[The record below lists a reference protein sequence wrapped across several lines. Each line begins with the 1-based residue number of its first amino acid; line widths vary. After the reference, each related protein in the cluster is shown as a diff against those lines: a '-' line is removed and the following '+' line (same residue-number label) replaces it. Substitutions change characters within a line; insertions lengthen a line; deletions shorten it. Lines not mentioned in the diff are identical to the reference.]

1 MIGST
6 VTPQASRKR
15 VPSIRRALLARFA
28 ALIALAF
35 AAFSIGLYLLI
46 VKPAT
51 HEIAAGEMRHAVAKV
66 EGEFKNQVGQAERML
81 DTVRGWVRGGEFDLD
96 DMRAFNR
103 LFMPVL
109 ASRPLLSSAYLTD
122 GRGRQLQLVQMH
134 DGGWLNLL
142 TDVEKW
148 GPKRRE
154 LAWRELADTPRESW
168 LTGAYDPRVR
178 QWYIGALGL
187 AREADTYWS
196 DPYIFSASQ
205 EPGITASVRLGG
217 TKPDE
222 VRIFAFDIKLLHLS
236 RFISTLKVGR
246 RGRTALLTDEGK
258 LVGVTAPN
266 VRSDDDVKKVVLKT
280 PAEAGIKMVAAGW
293 ERWEAESRPYSQV
306 QRFEAEGEAWL
317 AWFQSAR
324 FGNGHFIVAVVA
336 PERDFLPAA
345 LRRAAWLLA
354 LLLVAVAAAGLASAA
369 VVARRFSAPLE
380 SLAAESR
387 RLGEM
392 SLDTPIAT
400 RSDLREVATLIDAQE
415 RMRVALRESMAEL
428 AESNRELEARVEART
443 RELAE
448 REAFFRAIF
457 ENTGAGIVSRGRDRK
472 LLSANR
478 AFFDFVG
485 YTQEEMANLDS
496 AAFIVQAKDQSVLK
510 ENLAKMERGELTVYR
525 VERQYRRKDGAL
537 KWADVVTS
545 SVRDDAGR
553 FVATV
558 TIVNDITE
566 RRAAEKK
573 FEGLLEAA
581 PDAMVI
587 VNRDGEIVL
596 ANVQAV
602 SLFGWR
608 REELLGRKIEML
620 VPERFRAR
628 HPGHRGSF
636 FARPHARSMG
646 SGVELYGLRKDG
658 TEFPVEI
665 SLSPLESEE
674 GLLVSS
680 AIRDVTERKQMMD
693 QLREARSVAEEATKT
708 KSMFLANM
716 SHEIR
721 TPMNAIIGMSHLA
734 LKTDLNAKQR
744 DYVQKIHTAG
754 TALLGIIN
762 DILDFSKI
770 EADKLTLEKT
780 EFDLEEVM
788 SGVSTVIGQKVFDKG
803 LELLFDVTPEV
814 PRRLV
819 GDPLRVGQI
828 LTNLVNNSVK
838 FTEKGE
844 VHVKVSVAERY
855 GDRTKLE
862 FSVRDT
868 GIGMTPEQSARMF
881 QPFAQADGS
890 TTRKYGG
897 TGLGLAI
904 CKRLVEMMGGS
915 IWVKS
920 TAGVGS
926 AFTFNAWFELGRAV
940 EKRRVVPES
949 LNGARVLVVDDNPGA
964 REVLADQ
971 LSVLPFTVDQVASG
985 QEAVAAVRQ
994 SAASSP
1000 YRIVFM
1006 DWKMPGMS
1014 GTEAA
1019 RAIKGGGAPVPAV
1032 IMVTAFGRED
1042 VRQEAEAAQLD
1053 GFLVKPVSAST
1064 LVDAIVQVFAPQEMA
1079 GQVVASGSERRYALD
1094 GMNVLLAEDNE
1105 INQQIAV
1112 ELLEAVGV
1120 SVETA
1125 DNGRDAV
1132 DRVKSGATYDA
1143 VLMDLQMPELDGLS
1157 ATREIRGDTRF
1168 KDLPII
1174 AMTAHAMVEE
1184 RDRCF
1189 AAGMNDHVTKPI
1201 EPEVLYQALAR
1212 WFKGV
1217 KQAPAAP
1224 ARQAARPA
1232 EAGLPDVPGVD
1243 AASGLK
1249 RVAGN
1254 RVLYRSLLE
1263 KFVEG
1268 QSGTPEAIRAALG
1281 AGDHGLAERLAHTLK
1296 GVSGNIGAKA
1306 VQDAAA
1312 EVERAINRKTG
1323 TATGITRLETELSAV
1338 LNSLRTALD
1347 ASESAGGRTA
1357 PAAGASE
1364 ESTREA
1370 MKRLEAYLADSDGE
1384 AADYLVTQADV
1395 LRAALGAERFT
1406 GIRKAV
1412 EGYDFE
1418 NALEKLR
1425 AAAGAGQAT
1434 KGARS

>member
-1 MIGST
+1 MNPVSNA
-6 VTPQASRKR
+6 PEAPSRQL
-15 VPSIRRALLARFA
+15 PSIRRALLVRFA

-35 AAFSIGLYLLI
+35 VAFSVGLYVLI

-51 HEIAAGEMRHAVAKV
+51 HEIAAGEMRQAVAEV
-66 EGEFKNQVGQAERML
+66 EGEFKSMVGQAERML
-81 DTVRGWVRGGEFDLD
+81 DTVRGWARLGEFDLD

-103 LFMPVL
+103 LFLPVL
-109 ASRPLLSSAYLTD
+109 ASRPLVSSAYLSD
-122 GRGRQLQLVQMH
+122 GKGRQLQLVQRP
-134 DGGWLNLL
+134 DGTWVNRL

-148 GPKRRE
+148 GAKRRE
-154 LAWRELADTPRESW
+154 LTWRELTDTPRESW
-168 LTGAYDPRVR
+168 LAGEYDPRVR

-187 AREADTYWS
+187 ARETDAYWS
-196 DPYIFSASQ
+196 DPYIFSASKD
-205 EPGITASVRLGG
+205 PGITASVRLGG
-217 TKPDE
+217 TNPDE

-236 RFISTLKVGR
+236 RFISTLKIGE
-246 RGRTALLTDEGK
+246 RGRTALLTNEGR

-266 VRSDDDVKKVVLKT
+266 MRTDDEIRKAVLKT
-280 PAEAGIKMVAAGW
+280 PAEAGVLKVADAW
-293 ERWEAESRPYSQV
+293 ERWEAGSRPYGQV
-306 QRFEAEGEAWL
+306 LRFEAEGESWL
-317 AWFQSAR
+317 AWFHSAQ

-336 PERDFLPAA
+336 PEMDFLPVA

-354 LLLVAVAAAGLASAA
+354 LLLAAVTAAGLASAA

-380 SLAAESR
+380 SLAVESR

-392 SLDTPIAT
+392 ELDQPIST
-400 RSDLREVATLIDAQE
+400 RSGLREVATLIDAQE
-415 RMRVALRESMAEL
+415 RMRVALRDSMADL

-478 AFFDFVG
+478 AFFEFVG

-496 AAFIVQAKDQSVLK
+496 AAFIVQTGDQSVLK
-510 ENLAKMERGELTVYR
+510 ENLTKMERGEITVYR
-525 VERQYRRKDGAL
+525 VERQYRRKDGVL
-537 KWADVVTS
+537 KWADVVTT

-558 TIVNDITE
+558 TIVYDITE

-573 FEGLLEAA
+573 FKDLLESA

-596 ANVQAV
+596 ANAQAV
-602 SLFGWR
+602 NLFGWG

-628 HPGHRGSF
+628 HPGHRGGF
-636 FARPHARSMG
+636 FVQPHARSMG
-646 SGVELYGLRKDG
+646 SGFELYGLRKDG

-680 AIRDVTERKQMMD
+680 AIRDVTERKQMVD
-693 QLREARSVAEEATKT
+693 ELREARGVAEDATKA

-770 EADKLTLEKT
+770 EADKLTMEKT
-780 EFDLEEVM
+780 DFDLEEVM

-803 LELLFDVTPEV
+803 LELLFDVTPDV

-844 VHVKVSVAERY
+844 VHVKVTVAERH
-855 GDRTKLE
+855 GDKAKLE

-897 TGLGLAI
+897 TGLGLTI

-915 IWVKS
+915 IWVNS
-920 TAGVGS
+920 AAGVGS
-926 AFTFNAWFELGRAV
+926 TFTFNAWFELGRAG
-940 EKRRVVPES
+940 ERRRVVPDT
-949 LNGARVLVVDDNPGA
+949 LNGAHVLVVDDNPGA
-964 REVLADQ
+964 RDVLADQ
-971 LSVLPFTVDQVASG
+971 LSALPFTVDQVASG

-994 SAASSP
+994 SAASNP
-1000 YRIVFM
+1000 YQIVFM
-1006 DWKMPGMS
+1006 DWNMPGMS

-1019 RAIKGGGAPVPAV
+1019 RAIKGGVEPAPAI
-1032 IMVTAFGRED
+1032 IMVTAFGRDD
-1042 VRQEAEAAQLD
+1042 VRQEAESAQLD

-1079 GQVVASGSERRYALD
+1079 GQVAAAWSERHYALD

-1112 ELLEAVGV
+1112 ELLESVGV

-1125 DNGRDAV
+1125 DNGRHAV
-1132 DRVKSGATYDA
+1132 DRVKSGTKYDA

-1157 ATREIRGDTRF
+1157 ATREIRGDARF

-1224 ARQAARPA
+1224 ARQVARPA
-1232 EAGLPDVPGVD
+1232 EAGVPDVPGVD

-1254 RVLYRSLLE
+1254 RALYRSLLE

-1268 QSGTPEAIRAALG
+1268 QAGAPDAIRAALR

-1306 VQDAAA
+1306 VQDAAG
-1312 EVERAINRKTG
+1312 EVERAINKKTEP
-1323 TATGITRLETELSAV
+1323 AAGIARLETELASV
-1338 LNSLRTALD
+1338 LNPLRAALGSD
-1347 ASESAGGRTA
+1347 PVAATA
-1357 PAAGASE
+1357 PAASASV
-1364 ESTREA
+1364 ESARDA

-1384 AADYLVTQADV
+1384 PADYLVAQAGV
-1395 LRAALGAERFT
+1395 LRAALGAERFA
-1406 GIRKAV
+1406 GIRQAV

-1418 NALEKLR
+1418 NALQKLR
-1425 AAAGAGQAT
+1425 AAAG
-1434 KGARS
+1434 K

>member
-1 MIGST
+1 MIPASN
-6 VTPQASRKR
+6 TPDSAPRQL
-15 VPSIRRALLARFA
+15 PSIRRALLVRFA
-28 ALIALAF
+28 ALIAMAF
-35 AAFSIGLYLLI
+35 AVFSVGLYVLI
-46 VKPAT
+46 VRPAT
-51 HEIAAGEMRHAVAKV
+51 HEIAAGEMRQSAGQV
-66 EGEFKNQVGQAERML
+66 EGEFKNMVGVAERL
-81 DTVRGWVRGGEFDLD
+81 LNTARGWERGGGFDLFDLD
-96 DMRAFNR
+96 AFNR

-109 ASRPLLSSAYLTD
+109 ESRPLLNAAYLAD
-122 GRGRQLQLVQMH
+122 GRGRQILLEQENNGV
-134 DGGWLNLL
+134 WLNRLV
-142 TDVEKW
+142 DIEKW
-148 GPKRRE
+148 GYKRRQF
-154 LAWRELADTPRESW
+154 AWRTLADTPSEEW
-168 LTGAYDPRVR
+168 LGGEYDPRAR
-178 QWYIGALGL
+178 PWYLGALGL
-187 AREADTYWS
+187 GRATDTYWT
-196 DPYIFSASQ
+196 DPYIFFESQ
-205 EPGITASVRLGG
+205 EPGITASVRLDGE
-217 TKPDE
+217 KPGD
-222 VRIFAFDIKLLHLS
+222 VRVFAFDVRLLNLS
-236 RFISTLKVGR
+236 RFVSTLKVGE
-246 RGRTALLTDEGK
+246 RGRTALLTNEGK
-258 LVGVTAPN
+258 LVGVAAPN
-266 VRSDDDVKKVVLKT
+266 MRTDDEIKKAVLKT
-280 PAEAGIKMVAAGW
+280 PAEAGVFRVADAW
-293 ERWEAESRPYSQV
+293 ERWEAGSRPYSQV

-317 AWFQSAR
+317 AWFQSAQ

-336 PERDFLPAA
+336 PENDFLPAA

-354 LLLVAVAAAGLASAA
+354 LLLAAVAAVGLALGAI
-369 VVARRFSAPLE
+369 VARRFSAPLE

-392 SLDTPIAT
+392 TLDQPIST
-400 RSDLREVATLIDAQE
+400 RSGLREVATLIDAQE
-415 RMRVALRESMAEL
+415 RMRVALRDSMADL

-457 ENTGAGIVSRGRDRK
+457 ENTGAGIICRDQERK
-472 LLSANR
+472 VTSVNQAYL
-478 AFFDFVG
+478 DFAG
-485 YTQEEMANLDS
+485 YTREEIESMPSYSYTAPEHREETRRQL
-496 AAFIVQAKDQSVLK
+496 ALLQGGEVQRYR
-510 ENLAKMERGELTVYR
+510 MERRYV
-525 VERQYRRKDGAL
+525 RKDGESR
-537 KWADVVTS
+537 WGDVVVTAI
-545 SVRDDAGR
+545 RDPGGA
-553 FVATV
+553 FLATV
-558 TIVNDITE
+558 TIVNDITD
-566 RRAAEKK
+566 RKAAAE
-573 FEGLLEAA
+573 
-581 PDAMVI
+581 V
-587 VNRDGEIVL
+587 
-596 ANVQAV
+596 
-602 SLFGWR
+602 
-608 REELLGRKIEML
+608 
-620 VPERFRAR
+620 
-628 HPGHRGSF
+628 
-636 FARPHARSMG
+636 
-646 SGVELYGLRKDG
+646 
-658 TEFPVEI
+658 
-665 SLSPLESEE
+665 
-674 GLLVSS
+674 
-680 AIRDVTERKQMMD
+680 
-693 QLREARSVAEEATKT
+693 LREANERLDIAQEAGNVGVFDVDVVAGRNYWTPQLERIFGLEAGAFGGSTEAWSALLHPQDRERALRGFNAALDGKMSSFQDEFRIVRADGEVRWLQSLCRIMRASDGKALRAVGVNVDVT
-708 KSMFLANM
+708 DLVKARETAEGATQAKSMFLANM

-721 TPMNAIIGMSHLA
+721 TPMNAVIGLSHLA

-788 SGVSTVIGQKVFDKG
+788 AGVSTVIGQKVFDKG
-803 LELLFDVTPEV
+803 LELLFDVTPDV

-862 FSVRDT
+862 FSVHDT

-881 QPFAQADGS
+881 QPFSQADGS

-897 TGLGLAI
+897 TGLGLTI

-926 AFTFNAWFELGRAV
+926 TFTFNAWFALGRAA
-940 EKRRVVPES
+940 EKRRVVPDS

-971 LSVLPFTVDQVASG
+971 LSALPFTVDQVASG

-1019 RAIKGGGAPVPAV
+1019 RAIKGGGASVPAV

-1094 GMNVLLAEDNE
+1094 GMKVLLAEDNE

-1125 DNGRDAV
+1125 DNGRHAV
-1132 DRVKSGATYDA
+1132 DRVKSGAKYDA

-1157 ATREIRGDTRF
+1157 ATREIRGETRF

-1212 WFKGV
+1212 WFKG
-1217 KQAPAAP
+1217 AEATAAP
-1224 ARQAARPA
+1224 ARQATRPA
-1232 EAGLPDVPGVD
+1232 EAGLPELPGVD
-1243 AASGLK
+1243 VASGLK

-1254 RVLYRSLLE
+1254 EALYRSLLE

-1268 QSGTPEAIRAALG
+1268 QAGAPDAIRAALG
-1281 AGDHGLAERLAHTLK
+1281 AGNHGLAERLAHTLK

-1306 VQDAAA
+1306 VQDAAG
-1312 EVERAINRKTG
+1312 EVERAISKKTELAAG
-1323 TATGITRLETELSAV
+1323 LARLETELASV
-1338 LNSLRTALD
+1338 LNPLRAALGSGSV
-1347 ASESAGGRTA
+1347 AAAA
-1357 PAAGASE
+1357 PAASASV
-1364 ESTREA
+1364 ESAREA

-1384 AADYLVTQADV
+1384 AADYLVAQAGV
-1395 LRAALGAERFT
+1395 LRAALGAERFA
-1406 GIRKAV
+1406 GIRQAV

-1418 NALEKLR
+1418 NALQKLR
-1425 AAAGAGQAT
+1425 AAAG
-1434 KGARS
+1434 K